1 MTAKIKLNAA
11 SGGGSFS
18 LQAPSSSS
26 NTRVMTLP
34 DTADGTILTTTNPKS
49 GNIIQVVQTVKQDVT
64 SITGVAEGGSYTA
77 ITGLSATITPS
88 SSSNKIL
95 ISCNIIVSH
104 STTNYAANFRL
115 FKAGSHL
122 TGASGTASGNREAAW
137 LNIRQTSSTGDRQ
150 TISNKYLDTAGGT
163 SAITYQIYAKVED
176 QSSGKFIYINTN
188 PTDGNEWYNGRTS
201 SNITLM
207 EVAA

>member
-1 MTAKIKLNAA
+1 MSQIKLKH
-11 SGGGSFS
+11 SGGNSVIIA
-18 LQAPSSSS
+18 APDS
-26 NTRVMTLP
+26 NPASDRTLKLP
-34 DTADGTILTTTNPKS
+34 SDGDGTVLTTTNPKS
-49 GNIIQVVQTVKQDVT
+49 GNILQVVQTVKQDVT

>member
-1 MTAKIKLNAA
+1 MSQIKLKH
-11 SGGGSFS
+11 SGGNSVIIA
-18 LQAPSSSS
+18 APDS
-26 NTRVMTLP
+26 NPASDRTLKLP
-34 DTADGTILTTTNPKS
+34 SDVNSTIDTINRT
-49 GNIIQVVQTVKQDVT
+49 GNILQVVQTVKQDVT

>member
-1 MTAKIKLNAA
+1 MSQIKLKH
-11 SGGGSFS
+11 SGGNSVIIA
-18 LQAPSSSS
+18 APDS
-26 NTRVMTLP
+26 NPASDRTLKLP
-34 DTADGTILTTTNPKS
+34 SNADGTVLTTTNPKS
-49 GNIIQVVQTVKQDVT
+49 GNILQVVQTVKQDVT